1 MEQPIYETFSNGE
14 FIVNYVRLVSR
25 LSSATVMSEMT
36 LRLEDN
42 YKVPAYENNKY
53 TIINNGIYYNY
64 VKTAK
69 LEFSPFEFDVTWI
82 PHSKTIRGD
91 HVFLMKKFV
100 RSNPTSYNRDVLQ
113 SQNSQQNANRSMT
126 SNTSSF
132 RIIPSS
138 QED

>member
-1 MEQPIYETFSNGE
+1 MFSNGE

-25 LSSATVMSEMT
+25 FSSATVISEMI

-42 YKVPAYENNKY
+42 FEETTDENNKF
-53 TIINNGIYYNY
+53 TIKNNGIYYNY

-69 LEFSPFEFDVTWI
+69 LKFSPFEFDVTWI
-82 PHSKTIRGD
+82 AHSKTIRGD
-91 HVFLMKKFV
+91 YVFLMKKFV

-113 SQNSQQNANRSMT
+113 SQNSQQIANESIR